1 MSTSGEIEPRGA
13 DPGAGEVHRLLPL
26 SAELITNV
34 LDARQFKH
42 FTDDDGDIAGQWDGN
57 LIYFF
62 RLGRAGEMLQ
72 VRTLTSTDF
81 TVDDVPRL
89 YAFCN
94 AWNHDK
100 LWPKAYV
107 HVGDDG
113 TARVVGEV
121 LADLE
126 KGVALPQLD
135 QLIAC
140 GVVTGCQLA
149 DAVAE
154 LRT

>member
-1 MSTSGEIEPRGA
+1 MSTSGSGEPTGA
-13 DPGAGEVHRLLPL
+13 DPTAGEVHRLLPL
-26 SAELITNV
+26 SAELITSV
-34 LDARQFKH
+34 LDARQFSY
-42 FTDDDGDIAGQWDGN
+42 FTDDDGDIAGRWEGN

-62 RLGRAGEMLQ
+62 RLGRDGEMLQ
-72 VRTLTSTDF
+72 VRTLTSTEF
-81 TVDDVPRL
+81 STDDVPRL

-149 DAVAE
+149 EAVAA
-154 LRT
+154 LAT

>member
-1 MSTSGEIEPRGA
+1 MSTFGDSPASGV
-13 DPGAGEVHRLLPL
+13 DPGAGQVHQLLPL
-26 SAELITNV
+26 SAQLITGV
-34 LDARQFKH
+34 LDARGFTH
-42 FTDDDGDIAGQWDGN
+42 FTDEDGDIAGRWDDN

-72 VRTLTSTDF
+72 VRTLTHSEF
-81 TVDDVPRL
+81 GIEDVPRL
-89 YAFCN
+89 YEFCN
-94 AWNHDK
+94 SWNHDK

-107 HVGDDG
+107 HVDDDG

-126 KGVALPQLD
+126 KGVAVPQLD

-140 GVVTGCQLA
+140 GVVTGCELA
-149 DAVAE
+149 EAVAE
-154 LRT
+154 LHG

>member
-1 MSTSGEIEPRGA
+1 MSTPAIPGPDPVSGELA
-13 DPGAGEVHRLLPL
+13 QLLPL
-26 SAELITNV
+26 SAELITSV
-34 LDARQFKH
+34 LTARGFAH
-42 FTDDDGDIAGQWDGN
+42 FTDDDGDIGGRWHEN

-62 RLGRAGEMLQ
+62 RLGDDREMLQ
-72 VRTLTSTDF
+72 VRTMTRSMFLIE
-81 TVDDVPRL
+81 DVPRL

-94 AWNHDK
+94 AWNHDR

-113 TARVVGEV
+113 VARVIGEV

-126 KGVALPQLD
+126 KGVTVPQLD
-135 QLIAC
+135 QVMAC
-140 GVVTGCQLA
+140 GIATGCQLS

-154 LRT
+154 L